1 MPPFESSTEDT
12 PMTPE
17 AFVARLGS
25 DDSIDFED
33 TMAVI
38 NEHFDYA
45 PCAFNNGEIFNEAGQ
60 NEGSCKIFGFGKL
73 MGLDEAQTLACFGRF
88 YRDVLATP
96 EGTDHGNIR
105 NFMQSGWAGIQFE
118 GESLRRKAD

>member
-1 MPPFESSTEDT
+1 
-12 PMTPE
+12 MTPG
-17 AFVARLGS
+17 AFAAHLGT

-38 NEHFDYA
+38 SEHFDYA

-60 NEGSCKIFGFGKL
+60 NEGSCKIFGFGKQ
-73 MGLDEAQTLACFGRF
+73 MELDEAQTLACFGRF

-96 EGTDHGNIR
+96 DGTDHANIR

-118 GESLRRKAD
+118 GEPLRRKG